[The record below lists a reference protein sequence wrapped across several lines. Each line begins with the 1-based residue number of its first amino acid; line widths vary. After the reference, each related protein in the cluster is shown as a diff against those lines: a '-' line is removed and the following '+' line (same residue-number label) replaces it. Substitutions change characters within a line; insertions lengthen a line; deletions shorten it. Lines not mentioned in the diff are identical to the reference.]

1 MEADKARHDTT
12 NQNNTG
18 AAESMSDLLLTSCKA
33 IKEHITMIEPV
44 KRIAPLSLKKHL
56 SSTMFGMFLFIFSRD
71 FFILYFPIK
80 LIVFVS
86 SVISETLALVSLL
99 VIYHF
104 SMRFTRDFLRLAPVC
119 REGGVPRVLLRFLQ
133 HKKLLKELEKNL
145 KT

>member
-1 MEADKARHDTT
+1 MIPSTQPKKVIIAHMEADKARHDTT

-18 AAESMSDLLLTSCKA
+18 AAEIMSDLLLTSCKA
-33 IKEHITMIEPV
+33 IKV
-44 KRIAPLSLKKHL
+44 N
-56 SSTMFGMFLFIFSRD
+56 
-71 FFILYFPIK
+71 
-80 LIVFVS
+80 VFVGS
-86 SVISETLALVSLL
+86 LISETLALVSLL